1 MNSEKASPAASAPM
15 KNTVAPHTDQIL
27 ARALTWRYVVAF
39 ALLASLSTAA
49 WFSLDLV
56 ISEQK
61 NTAAIV
67 NISGRQ
73 RMLSQRTALLA
84 NVLVRTPVEER
95 AAVREQLQAA
105 IELMTR
111 SHHGLTH
118 GDEAM
123 GLPRTLSPAVR
134 ALYFEEPHSL
144 DQQVDGYLKVI
155 TAFLLLDD
163 EALNHATPLLQS
175 LTSTSANILVKK
187 LDQVVHQ
194 YQLEGEASV
203 RHLQKIETS
212 FWLLTLLLLLLEA
225 RLIFHPFTQHVR
237 KLLQQL
243 QSVTDDLQLH
253 QENLEQL
260 VAQRTATLEE
270 TTQSLID
277 SEEKFRLIS
286 TAAQDAIVI
295 LGQDELIHYWNP
307 AAERLLGYTANEVI
321 GQNLHELITPQRYRA
336 EAHQGFQRFQEYG
349 VGNLIGKTFDIEG
362 LTKHGEEVP
371 VSLSISAFMLNGHW
385 HSVGILRDI
394 TERKE
399 AEQKL
404 RESERRLATLLDH
417 NKIHMWAFDGTRYL
431 YTNKQWFDYTGQ
443 NPADDLTLDRWLSA
457 VHPADIESSK
467 AIWLANW
474 ANKTEH
480 DNHFRLRRHDGVYR
494 DFFSHAVPIFDEQG
508 HFQYFQGFN
517 LDVTERKQMEEQVRQ
532 LAFYDALT
540 GLPNRRLLN
549 DRLIQALAL
558 SKRSQHYGALM
569 FIDLDNFKPLND
581 QHGHGV
587 GDLLLIEVAQRLTS
601 GIREV
606 DTVARFGG
614 DEFVVML
621 NELETDPAEATA
633 HAVQVAEKI
642 LETLAAPYTLP
653 LTELADQPVIT
664 HHCTA
669 SIGVAMFINHAVS
682 RETLLKQADIAMYRA
697 KERGRN
703 AICLYEDA
711 PQAAAEQR
719 N

>member
-1 MNSEKASPAASAPM
+1 M
-15 KNTVAPHTDQIL
+15 KNTAAPHTDQIL
-27 ARALTWRYVVAF
+27 ARALTWRYGVAF

-56 ISEQK
+56 IAEHASS
-61 NTAAIV
+61 AAIV

-84 NVLVRTPVEER
+84 NVLMQTPAQER
-95 AAVREQLQAA
+95 APVREQLQTA
-105 IELMTR
+105 IELMER

-123 GLPRTLSPAVR
+123 GLPRSMSPAVR

-144 DQQVDGYLKVI
+144 DQQVDGYLTVAR
-155 TAFLLLDD
+155 AFLQLDD
-163 EALNHATPLLQS
+163 EALKHAAPLLQS
-175 LTSTSANILVKK
+175 LTHTSANMLVKK

-194 YQLEGEASV
+194 YQIEGEASV
-203 RHLQKIETS
+203 QRLQKLETT

-225 RLIFHPFTQHVR
+225 RLIFQPFTRHVR
-237 KLLQQL
+237 NLLQQL
-243 QSVTDDLQLH
+243 EHVTDDLLLH

-260 VAQRTATLEE
+260 VAQRTASLEE

-307 AAERLLGYTANEVI
+307 AAERLFGYSANEAI
-321 GQNLHELITPQRYRA
+321 GQNLHELITPPRYRA
-336 EAHQGFQRFQEYG
+336 EAHHGFQRFQEYG
-349 VGNLIGKTFDIEG
+349 VGKLINNTFDIEG
-362 LTKHGEEVP
+362 LHRHGEEIP
-371 VSLSISAFMLNGHW
+371 LSLSISAFMLNGHW
-385 HSVGILRDI
+385 HAVGILRDI
-394 TERKE
+394 TERKN

-417 NKIHMWAFDGTRYL
+417 NKIHMWAFDGTHYL
-431 YTNKQWFDYTGQ
+431 YTNRQWFDYTGQ
-443 NPADDLTLDRWLSA
+443 NPADHLTLDRWLSA
-457 VHPADIESSK
+457 VHPADIESSS

-474 ANKTEH
+474 NNKTEH
-480 DNHFRLRRHDGVYR
+480 DNHFRLRRYDGVYR
-494 DFFSHAVPIFDEQG
+494 DFFCHAVPIFDEHGQ
-508 HFQYFQGFN
+508 FQYFQGFN

-549 DRLIQALAL
+549 DRLTQALAL

-581 QHGHGV
+581 QHGHSV
-587 GDLLLIEVAQRLTS
+587 GDLLLIEVARRLTC

-621 NELETDPAEATA
+621 SELEAAADEATA
-633 HAVQVAEKI
+633 HAAQVAEKI
-642 LETLAAPYTLP
+642 LETLAAPYLLP
-653 LTELADQPVIT
+653 LTEQADQPVIT

-669 SIGVAMFINHAVS
+669 SIGVTLIHHSVS
-682 RETLLKQADIAMYRA
+682 REESIRQADLAMYRA
-697 KERGRN
+697 KESGRN
-703 AICLYEDA
+703 QICFYADMPTTALPSA
-711 PQAAAEQR
+711 
-719 N
+719 